1 MTVALLLP
9 FAKRLSDGVLVTPE
23 EAPRGLACK
32 CICPGCENPV
42 QARQGTEKVWHF
54 AHTKA
59 ETCAGAY
66 EISVHELAKQL
77 IRERKEL
84 LLPAL
89 EVVVSARGDRGEILI
104 EQEIVFESSFVHLDD
119 CKVGRRLDEITP
131 DLCGSRKG
139 RQILVEVTVFHR
151 LMPEKRQRLIDT
163 GLASFE
169 IDLSI
174 FKTQQASRALVEEA
188 VFRKP
193 ANRRWIYHPRM
204 IDVEADLRGRLE
216 KRLEESRVAWELSEA
231 KRKAQEAE
239 WSKNRE
245 ALAPRSN
252 VIPNQFR
259 IHSTIR
265 ETALRPVGEMGWK
278 ASFPAPERWQP
289 ARKAF
294 CTRLGLLEPRVD
306 DVMNNM
312 TKRSHLATTS
322 PVELSK
328 QWSEALGVSTVEII
342 RYFREAGYTQDYDA
356 DS

>member
-1 MTVALLLP
+1 MTAALLLP
-9 FAKRLSDGVLVTPE
+9 FAQRLSDGLLVTPE
-23 EAPRGLACK
+23 EVPRGLACK

-59 ETCAGAY
+59 DACASAY

-89 EVVVSARGDRGEILI
+89 EVVVSARGENGKTLI
-104 EQEIVFESSFVHLDD
+104 EQEMVFASKIVRLDD

-169 IDLSI
+169 IDLSV
-174 FKTQQASRALVEEA
+174 FKNQQASRALVEEA

-193 ANRRWIYHPRM
+193 ANRRWIYHPKKT
-204 IDVEADLRGRLE
+204 DVEAALRGRLE
-216 KRLEESRVAWELSEA
+216 KRLEESRIAWEQSEV
-231 KRKAQEAE
+231 KRKAKEAE
-239 WSKNRE
+239 GSKNRE
-245 ALAPRSN
+245 ALAPRRDI
-252 VIPNQFR
+252 IPNQFK

-265 ETALRPVGEMGWK
+265 ETASRPVAEIGWK

-294 CTRLGLLEPRVD
+294 CTRLELPEPRVD
-306 DVMNNM
+306 DVMSNM
-312 TKRSHLATTS
+312 SKRSHLASTN

-328 QWSEALGVSTVEII
+328 QWSEALGVSTDEIF

-356 DS
+356 DQ

>member
-23 EAPRGLACK
+23 EVPRGLACK
-32 CICPGCENPV
+32 CICPGCETPV

-54 AHTKA
+54 AHAKA
-59 ETCAGAY
+59 ESCVGAY

-77 IRERKEL
+77 IREYKEL

-89 EVVVSARGDRGEILI
+89 EVVVSTRGDRGEILI
-104 EQEIVFESSFVHLDD
+104 EQEVVFEGKSVRLDY
-119 CKVGRRLDEITP
+119 CKVGRRLDEFTP

-188 VFRKP
+188 VFRNP
-193 ANRRWIYHPRM
+193 ANRRWIYHPRTT
-204 IDVEADLRGRLE
+204 DVEAALRGRLE
-216 KRLEESRVAWELSEA
+216 ERLEELRIAWEQSEV

-239 WSKNRE
+239 WLKSRE
-245 ALAPRSN
+245 ALASRGN
-252 VIPNQFR
+252 VIPNQSR

-265 ETALRPVGEMGWK
+265 ETASQPVSEIGWK

-294 CTRLGLLEPRVD
+294 CVRLELPEPQVD
-306 DVMNNM
+306 DVMSSM
-312 TKRSHLATTS
+312 TKRSHLAVTN
-322 PVELSK
+322 PVELSR
-328 QWSEALGVSTVEII
+328 QWSDALGVSAVEIV
-342 RYFREAGYTQDYDA
+342 RYFREAG
-356 DS
+356 